1 MSYGRTK
8 VYSDAKEITAANVV
22 EEVSNAYSLHCRN
35 QADIKALWNC
45 YRGRTKTLHK
55 IKEIREE
62 TNHKIN
68 VNVAYEVTKFHKG
81 YVFGEPIWY
90 VRRER
95 SKAEEAD
102 DAIAVADIN
111 SLNGYMA
118 LANKP
123 AVDNSLAEWMY
134 AAGVGYRLTLPNPKW
149 TPDGDEPPFSIY
161 SLDPAKTFIIVNS
174 FDFFRFF

>member
-1 MSYGRTK
+1 MP
-8 VYSDAKEITAANVV
+8 IPFTA
-22 EEVSNAYSLHCRN
+22 EN

-45 YRGRTKTLHK
+45 YRGRTKILHK
-55 IKEIREE
+55 TKEIREE
-62 TNHKIN
+62 INHKIN

-81 YVFGEPIWY
+81 YLFGEPIQY

-102 DAIAVADIN
+102 DAIAADIN

-134 AAGVGYRLTLPNPKW
+134 VAGVGYRLTLPNPKW

-161 SLDPAKTFIIVNS
+161 SLDPAKTFIIVSS

>member
-1 MSYGRTK
+1 M
-8 VYSDAKEITAANVV
+8 
-22 EEVSNAYSLHCRN
+22 
-35 QADIKALWNC
+35 
-45 YRGRTKTLHK
+45 
-55 IKEIREE
+55 
-62 TNHKIN
+62 
-68 VNVAYEVTKFHKG
+68 
-81 YVFGEPIWY
+81 Y

-102 DAIAVADIN
+102 DAIAADIN

-134 AAGVGYRLTLPNPKW
+134 VAGVGYRLTLPNPKW

-161 SLDPAKTFIIVNS
+161 SLDPAKTFIIVSS
-174 FDFFRFF
+174 FDFFSLFLKKLGLVRKKPRTIARGFCFAGAPIRSLPGSGCPFRGNHYDITSGQMWKGKSERR